1 MATSQVISGD
11 WIQADFDSEH
21 KCLVFMKEAEG
32 LEVHAMAAL
41 MGESSRSPIAAA
53 AASVQPDMTKTV
65 TAGKSS
71 KK

>member
-1 MATSQVISGD
+1 
-11 WIQADFDSEH
+11 
-21 KCLVFMKEAEG
+21 MKEAEG

-41 MGESSRSPIAAA
+41 MGETARVPVAAA
-53 AASVQPDMTKTV
+53 AASVQPDMIKAV